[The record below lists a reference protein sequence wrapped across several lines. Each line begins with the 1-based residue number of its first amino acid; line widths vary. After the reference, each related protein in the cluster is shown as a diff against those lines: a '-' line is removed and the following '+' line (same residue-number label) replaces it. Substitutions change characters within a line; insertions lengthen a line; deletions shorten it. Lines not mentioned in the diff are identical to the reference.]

1 MMQKKVLW
9 AVLVATVS
17 MIFAVIAASAAE
29 EDLAGTYR
37 LVSST
42 RKILDTGEVLDTYGK
57 HPIGYIM
64 YDEYG
69 RMLVLIV
76 SDDRP
81 KPASIEKTTPEQQA
95 ALFRSMLAYGGTY
108 KFDGKSIEHHIDIS
122 WNELWTGTTQIRD
135 VRKEGEKLI
144 YTTRPA
150 PFSGDGK
157 MSVTTLI
164 WEKIK

>member
-1 MMQKKVLW
+1 MMQKRVLW
-9 AVLVATVS
+9 VVLVVTVS
-17 MIFAVIAASAAE
+17 MIFAMIAMSAAQ

-37 LVSST
+37 LISST

-57 HPIGYIM
+57 NPTGYIM
-64 YDEYG
+64 YGKDG
-69 RMLVLIV
+69 RMLMLTVR
-76 SDDRP
+76 SDRP
-81 KPASIEKTTPEQQA
+81 KPESIQKATPEQQA

-108 KFDGKSIEHHIDIS
+108 KFDGKTIEHHIDIS
-122 WNELWTGTTQIRD
+122 WNELWTGTTVTRD
-135 VRKEGEKLI
+135 IRKEGDKLI

-164 WEKIK
+164 YEKVK

>member
-9 AVLVATVS
+9 VVLAVTVS
-17 MIFAVIAASAAE
+17 MMFAVIAVSEAE

-42 RKILDTGEVLDTYGK
+42 RKVLDTGEVLDNYGK
-57 HPIGYIM
+57 HPTGYIM
-64 YDEYG
+64 YGKEG

-76 SDDRP
+76 RDDRP
-81 KPASIEKTTPEQQA
+81 NPASIEKTTPEQQA

-122 WNELWTGTTQIRD
+122 WNEWWTGTTQIRD
-135 VRKEGEKLI
+135 IRKEGDKLI

-157 MSVTTLI
+157 MSVVTLI
-164 WEKIK
+164 WEKVK